1 MQAKPIFDL
10 YARFLRMAW
19 HGKAKSSIHA
29 KEKAWLT
36 NQRYAFY
43 MPNPL
48 GVRQVSS
55 MAWVTCFAYLCVA
68 RFVWHGKAYNSSIY
82 KACKQVIN
90 KQPLAFNT

>member
-55 MAWVTCFAYLCVA
+55 MAMSKQAQIQQQQKIFIICFVL
-68 RFVWHGKAYNSSIY
+68 I
-82 KACKQVIN
+82 
-90 KQPLAFNT
+90 